1 MRRLRATTHRLNNPS
16 HRPTGAS
23 IIVSATLRPTG
34 KGIGGYRITA
44 VVSVDNGGTMF
55 VHGYIVLTPYQ
66 KVVPTLFSDPDLAY
80 QWVYNVL
87 TDEGTVPGPTEPI

>member
-1 MRRLRATTHRLNNPS
+1 MS
-16 HRPTGAS
+16 AS
-23 IIVSATLRPTG
+23 LRPTG
-34 KGIGGYRITA
+34 RGIGGYKITA
-44 VVSVDNGGTMF
+44 VVSVDNNGAMF

-87 TDEGTVPGPTEPI
+87 TDEGSLPEPTEPA

>member
-1 MRRLRATTHRLNNPS
+1 
-16 HRPTGAS
+16 
-23 IIVSATLRPTG
+23 
-34 KGIGGYRITA
+34 
-44 VVSVDNGGTMF
+44 MF

-87 TDEGTVPGPTEPI
+87 TDEGSLPGPTEPV